1 MPYPNPN
8 FTIDEYR
15 EIMLDLQKIDNFQY
29 TQEERD
35 ELDKDCMEIYG
46 ETFFKEMIY
55 KGKWI
60 EKSDDSYL
68 EDCYENKLL
77 TIHKKYN
84 VSIFSVNGFKNAS
97 VICDDDISI
106 SVDPDLFWT
115 IDEWRDIKLK
125 LLGIGN

>member
-8 FTIDEYR
+8 FTIDEFK

-60 EKSDDSYL
+60 EKADDSYL

-84 VSIFSVNGFKNAS
+84 VSIFSINGVKNAS

-106 SVDPDLFWT
+106 SVDPILFWT
-115 IDEWRDIKLK
+115 LEEWRDIKLK
-125 LLGIGN
+125 TLGIK

>member
-1 MPYPNPN
+1 MPYSNPN

-29 TQEERD
+29 TKEERD

-68 EDCYENKLL
+68 EDCYENKIL
-77 TIHKKYN
+77 TIQKKYN
-84 VSIFSVNGFKNAS
+84 VCIFYVNGVKNAS

-106 SVDPDLFWT
+106 SVDPILFWT
-115 IDEWRDIKLK
+115 LEEWRDIKLK
-125 LLGIGN
+125 NLGIK

>member
-8 FTIDEYR
+8 FTIDEFK

-55 KGKWI
+55 KFI
-60 EKSDDSYL
+60 
-68 EDCYENKLL
+68 
-77 TIHKKYN
+77 
-84 VSIFSVNGFKNAS
+84 IFK
-97 VICDDDISI
+97 I
-106 SVDPDLFWT
+106 FW
-115 IDEWRDIKLK
+115 
-125 LLGIGN
+125 